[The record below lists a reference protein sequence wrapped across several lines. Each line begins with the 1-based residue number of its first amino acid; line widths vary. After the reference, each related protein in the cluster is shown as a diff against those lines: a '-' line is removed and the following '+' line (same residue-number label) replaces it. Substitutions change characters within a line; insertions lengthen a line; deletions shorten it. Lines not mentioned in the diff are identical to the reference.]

1 MDQDTTDQPETTTPG
16 VLVDPPADEPVAVD
30 EGDGRVVVTRADWL
44 RALRF
49 SALVYLGVRLGLF
62 LVGLLSTA
70 LLPRN
75 NVTDVPGWPATSPSE
90 GWHNVF
96 TAWERHDALWFLRIA

>member
-1 MDQDTTDQPETTTPG
+1 MTAAASQHAG
-16 VLVDPPADEPVAVD
+16 AVTS
-30 EGDGRVVVTRADWL
+30 GRAGWL

-70 LLPRN
+70 LLPVRE
-75 NVTDVPGWPATSPSE
+75 PKP
-90 GWHNVF
+90 
-96 TAWERHDALWFLRIA
+96 ERGSGDDD